1 MILRSLPAKR
11 LLLLH
16 QRHHGAARVVSAS
29 RPGRPLS
36 LGSQR
41 VASLECSGPQD
52 ACELLA
58 QALEALVEVDQQAE
72 RRLEAVRTKL
82 LTLVARVRAADDMLH
97 RLMREDQ
104 EGDRHT
110 EALTAAAFRDPL
122 TGLLN
127 RRAFMALAADVAHG
141 ASVRDEELSLV
152 FLDLDHFKRVND
164 THGHAAGDAVL
175 VDVAD
180 ALRACA
186 RRSDLVAR
194 WGGEEFVLL
203 LDSCSLEQGLAFGGR
218 LLEALRVKEHRLL
231 PADWKVT
238 ASIGV
243 ATDGVCAENAKEA
256 IESLIQVADERAYAA
271 KRGGRDRVV
280 PDPSLGFCQVA

>member
-1 MILRSLPAKR
+1 MPAKR

-16 QRHHGAARVVSAS
+16 QRHHGAARVVAAS
-29 RPGRPLS
+29 KPGRPIC
-36 LGSQR
+36 LGSER

-52 ACELLA
+52 ACELLS
-58 QALEALVEVDQQAE
+58 QALEALVEVDQQSE
-72 RRLEAVRTKL
+72 QRLEAVRTKL
-82 LTLVARVRAADDMLH
+82 MALVSRVRAADGMLQ
-97 RLMREDQ
+97 RLLREDQ

-110 EALTAAAFRDPL
+110 EALTAAALRDPL

-127 RRAFMALAADVAHG
+127 RRAFMALAGDVARG
-141 ASVRDEELSLV
+141 ASLRDEELSLI

-180 ALRACA
+180 TLRACA

-203 LDSCSLEQGLAFGGR
+203 LDSCSLAQGLALGER
-218 LLEALRVKEHRLL
+218 LLDALRAKEHRLL
-231 PADWKVT
+231 PSDWQVT

-243 ATDGVCAENAKEA
+243 ATDGVGSESTKEA
-256 IESLIQVADERAYAA
+256 IEALIQVADERAYAA